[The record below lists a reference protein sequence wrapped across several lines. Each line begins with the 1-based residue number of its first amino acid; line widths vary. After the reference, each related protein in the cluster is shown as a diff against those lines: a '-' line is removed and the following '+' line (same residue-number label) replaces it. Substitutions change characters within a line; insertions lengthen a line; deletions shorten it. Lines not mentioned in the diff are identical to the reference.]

1 MNRSLL
7 IIAVPALLVLAGY
20 IVVLRRLGLAPGY
33 MRLSGAAAGFLVA
46 LWLVR
51 RHQRRKAR
59 SAGR

>member
-20 IVVLRRLGLAPGY
+20 IIVLRQLGLTPGY
-33 MRLSGAAAGFLVA
+33 LRLLVAAAGFLVA

-51 RHQRRKAR
+51 RYQRKKAR
-59 SAGR
+59 ATGR